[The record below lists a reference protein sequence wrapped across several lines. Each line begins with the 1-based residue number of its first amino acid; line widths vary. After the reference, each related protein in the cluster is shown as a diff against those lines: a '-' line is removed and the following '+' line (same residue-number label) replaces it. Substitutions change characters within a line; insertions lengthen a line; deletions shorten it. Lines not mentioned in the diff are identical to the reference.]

1 MTEAIATPRTTDVA
15 VIGSGIIGLSC
26 AFHLREQGRD
36 VLMIDPNGFGNQT
49 SHGNAGSISIGD
61 VLPQSTPG
69 VLMTGMKMLLDPD
82 APLKLDFGALPKWL
96 GWVMRFVYSGGA
108 SRVTPYINAMHA
120 INDASRNAWF
130 ELGTA
135 IDARELIAETGWLH
149 VYSEAESF
157 EKGEWERQMMRE
169 RGVSHQVLDAKQL
182 RDLEPGIGKGFEHA
196 VFQDKSLAMR
206 DPGQFCQRLGD
217 ALMARGAHALR
228 ANVAQVLPEKT
239 ASTQGQYRIVTD
251 RGTVRA
257 NSVVLAAGV
266 WTNRLLRD
274 FKVKIPVIPARGYH
288 LMYPNQADLV
298 HRPTLW
304 AERYMVLS
312 PMLPGIRMTSIKE
325 LTAIGRDPDYRYI
338 QRRDADARRLFPGLA
353 GEPVAEWSGYRPCT
367 PDSLPIIDRLGEHS
381 VYIATG
387 HGHFGLTQ
395 APTTGKLIAQMMA
408 GNETMI
414 PMEPYRMTRFW

>member
-1 MTEAIATPRTTDVA
+1 MTDALTRTADVA

-26 AFHLREQGRD
+26 AFHLRQQGRE
-36 VLMIDPNGFGNQT
+36 VLMIDPHGFGNQT

-69 VLMTGMKMLLDPD
+69 VLMTGIKMLLDAD
-82 APLKLDFGALPKWL
+82 APLKLDYGAWPRWL
-96 GWVMRFVYSGGA
+96 GWVMRFVYNGGA
-108 SRVTPYINAMHA
+108 SRVVPYIDAMHA
-120 INDASRNAWF
+120 INDASREAWF
-130 ELGTA
+130 ELATA

-149 VYSEAESF
+149 VYSEAASF
-157 EKGEWERQMMRE
+157 EKGEWERRMMRE

-182 RDLEPGIGKGFEHA
+182 RDLEPGIGEGFEHA

-217 ALMARGAHALR
+217 ALVARGAQALR
-228 ANVAQVLPEKT
+228 ASVAQIFPEK
-239 ASTQGQYRIVTD
+239 GHYRIVTD

-274 FKVKIPVIPARGYH
+274 FKVKIPVVPARGYH
-288 LMYPNQADLV
+288 LMYPGQPNLV

-312 PMLPGIRMTSIKE
+312 PMVPGIRMTSIKE

-367 PDSLPIIDRLGEHS
+367 PDSLPIIDRLGDHA
-381 VYIATG
+381 VYVATG

-408 GNETMI
+408 GGGTMI
-414 PMEPYRMTRFW
+414 PVEPYRLDRF

>member
-1 MTEAIATPRTTDVA
+1 MTDLATPRTADVA

-26 AFHLREQGRD
+26 AFHLREQGRE
-36 VLMIDPNGFGNQT
+36 VLMIDPSGFGNQT

-69 VLMTGMKMLLDPD
+69 VLMTGIKMLLDPD
-82 APLKLDFGALPKWL
+82 APLKLDFGALPTWL
-96 GWVMRFVYSGGA
+96 RWVMRFVYSGGA
-108 SRVTPYINAMHA
+108 SRVTQYINAMHA
-120 INDASRNAWF
+120 INDASRDAWLDMAAAIGAS
-130 ELGTA
+130 ELV
-135 IDARELIAETGWLH
+135 AETGWLH
-149 VYSEAESF
+149 VYSESSSF

-169 RGVSHQVLDAKQL
+169 RGVSHHVLDAKQL
-182 RDLEPGIGKGFEHA
+182 HDLEPGIGKDFQHA

-217 ALMARGAHALR
+217 ALLARGAEAMQAR
-228 ANVAQVLPEKT
+228 VAQIHPG
-239 ASTQGQYRIVTD
+239 QGQYRIVTD
-251 RGTVRA
+251 RGTVHA
-257 NSVVLAAGV
+257 KTVVLAAGV

-274 FKVKIPVIPARGYH
+274 FNVKIPVIPARGYH
-288 LMYPNQADLV
+288 LMYPDQADLV

-312 PMLPGIRMTSIKE
+312 PMVPGIRMTSIKE
-325 LTAIGRDPDYRYI
+325 LTAIGREPDYRYI
-338 QRRDADARRLFPGLA
+338 QRRDADARRLFPGLV
-353 GEPVAEWSGYRPCT
+353 GQPVAEWAGYRPCT
-367 PDSLPIIDRLGEHS
+367 PDSLPIIDRLGDHD

-408 GNETMI
+408 GGETMI
-414 PMEPYRMTRFW
+414 PMAPYRLSRFG

>member
-1 MTEAIATPRTTDVA
+1 MTDLATPRTADVA
-15 VIGSGIIGLSC
+15 IIGSGIIGLSC
-26 AFHLREQGRD
+26 AFHLRGQGRD
-36 VLMIDPNGFGNQT
+36 VLMIDPSGFGNQT

-69 VLMTGMKMLLDPD
+69 VLMTGIKMLLDAD
-82 APLKLDFGALPKWL
+82 APLKLDFGALPTWFR
-96 GWVMRFVYSGGA
+96 WVMRFVYNGGA
-108 SRVTPYINAMHA
+108 SRVTPFINAMHA
-120 INDASRNAWF
+120 INDASREAWF
-130 ELGTA
+130 ELADA
-135 IDARELIAETGWLH
+135 IGARELIAETGWLH
-149 VYSEAESF
+149 VYSEAASF
-157 EKGEWERQMMRE
+157 EKTAWEQQMMRE
-169 RGVSHQVLDAKQL
+169 RGVSHQVLDAQQL
-182 RDLEPGIGKGFEHA
+182 RDLEPGIGKGFQHA
-196 VFQDKSLAMR
+196 IFQDKALAMR

-217 ALMARGAHALR
+217 ALVARGAQALQAR
-228 ANVAQVLPEKT
+228 VAQIFPERT
-239 ASTQGQYRIVTD
+239 GSGQGQYRIVTD

-274 FKVKIPVIPARGYH
+274 FRVRIPVVPARGYH
-288 LMYPNQADLV
+288 LMYPSQTGLV

-312 PMLPGIRMTSIKE
+312 PMVPGIRMTSIKE
-325 LTAIGRDPDYRYI
+325 LTAIGRAPDYRYI

-367 PDSLPIIDRLGEHS
+367 PDSLPIIDRLGEHN

-395 APTTGKLIAQMMA
+395 AATTGKLVAQMMA
-408 GNETMI
+408 GSQTMI
-414 PMEPYRMTRFW
+414 PVEPYRVGRFG